1 MIDFTNVV
9 DYLTVTWQN
18 CDDPRDTYQFA
29 EQIIDRITSDN
40 PSMEEIDDI
49 IQELNDEYR
58 LVSKY
63 DEY

>member
-18 CDDPRDTYQFA
+18 CDDPLDTYQLA

-40 PSMEEIDDI
+40 PTMNEIDEI
-49 IQELNDEYR
+49 IDELNAEYR
-58 LVSKY
+58 LVSKH
-63 DEY
+63 DEH

>member
-1 MIDFTNVV
+1 MIEFSNVV
-9 DYLTVTWQN
+9 DYLTATWQDY
-18 CDDPRDTYQFA
+18 DDPRDTYQFA

-40 PSMEEIDDI
+40 PSIEEIDDI